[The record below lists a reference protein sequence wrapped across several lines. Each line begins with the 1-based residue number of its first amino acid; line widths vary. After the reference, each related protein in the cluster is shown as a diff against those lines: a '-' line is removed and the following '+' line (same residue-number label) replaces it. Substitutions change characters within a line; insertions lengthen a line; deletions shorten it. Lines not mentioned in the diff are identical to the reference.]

1 MEQPKNHIDEL
12 SDISNDDHDEN
23 YVFKA
28 NLCTSL
34 SKELQLSKKNYDNT
48 GIYEPPK
55 EHGLTNSECIIPSYY
70 KKNKNNI
77 LVVDYYEIIKDDIRN
92 FRPLNKYQLEYIMNL
107 EDKYK
112 NELINIFNNSLKIFS
127 EFMSK

>member
-1 MEQPKNHIDEL
+1 METQPKNHIDELVIDEL
-12 SDISNDDHDEN
+12 SDISNDDDEN

-28 NLCTSL
+28 NLCTRL
-34 SKELQLSKKNYDNT
+34 SKELQLPKKNYDNT

-77 LVVDYYEIIKDDIRN
+77 LVVDY
-92 FRPLNKYQLEYIMNL
+92 
-107 EDKYK
+107 
-112 NELINIFNNSLKIFS
+112 
-127 EFMSK
+127 